1 MVVWE
6 LDVVGVVVAGVV
18 DEAVDGV
25 EGHSLDPRLVAMG
38 LQLHPVG
45 PEDPNQVW
53 PLTQFYSV
61 DFSQARIDVKK
72 VRFQTRTI
80 KV

>member
-45 PEDPNQVW
+45 PEDPQVW
-53 PLTQFYSV
+53 SLTQFYFV
-61 DFSQARIDVKK
+61 DFSKSRIDVNKC
-72 VRFQTRTI
+72 VFN
-80 KV
+80 